1 MTIYEATIIIIQIE
15 FKWIKTEILIAN
27 LLHLLLLFYSIKN
40 DLDDDTIGNRET
52 LLSVNLESCDISCS
66 QIIPV

>member
-66 QIIPV
+66 QIIPM

>member
-66 QIIPV
+66 KIIPV

>member
-15 FKWIKTEILIAN
+15 FKWITTEIVIAN

-66 QIIPV
+66 QIIPM

>member
-40 DLDDDTIGNRET
+40 DLDDDTIGNRER
-52 LLSVNLESCDISCS
+52 LLSVNIL
-66 QIIPV
+66 PFLLMLLLA